1 MELNPSS
8 AENVLILSPGAIGM
22 YISKGSMQGSN
33 QTEGLFVISSEQQ
46 RHCMVESTGYYEGG
60 VGRVLSLNCI
70 LFSMV
75 VFGNL
80 MTFEIIEL
88 D

>member
-8 AENVLILSPGAIGM
+8 AENVLIHSPVAIGM

-46 RHCMVESTGYYEGG
+46 RHCMVESTG
-60 VGRVLSLNCI
+60 
-70 LFSMV
+70 
-75 VFGNL
+75 
-80 MTFEIIEL
+80 
-88 D
+88 